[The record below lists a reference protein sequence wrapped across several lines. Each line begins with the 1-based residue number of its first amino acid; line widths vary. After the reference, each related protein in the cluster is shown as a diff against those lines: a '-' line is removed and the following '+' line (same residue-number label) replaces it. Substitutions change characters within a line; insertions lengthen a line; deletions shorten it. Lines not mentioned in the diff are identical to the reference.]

1 MRGQSKEIA
10 SQIRKNVE
18 DEKQRQ
24 LDVVNKIKQNEL
36 LKWRQQQIAQ
46 TEGDFKTCLY
56 QVGTAH
62 LAAERETE
70 KMKQIDAQRA
80 KNRKLA
86 LQRSRVAAEKVKAKR
101 TAKKT
106 CVKETQVHTVAT
118 QVDDSIS
125 AESENDA
132 ASTLSS
138 PSSADSVCSVIARNN
153 RKINSPKKFTS
164 PSKNAKKK
172 VQHNDYVAENFFSI
186 NSSTPTDVSFGIDSP
201 PVPQFTRVSDL
212 LKKKSVDAPRVPA
225 ATATKPGSL
234 VTKPYVSKT
243 FKLDK
248 SAVEPRRSP
257 PKKVVV
263 RTVPARTGKSGPTH
277 PASLTMHPIK
287 KKTPI
292 VKKPTTTKFEIKPY
306 VPQFIKSKKPT
317 ATATTAQSAP
327 EAPETMQN
335 VQFYDHSNRFS
346 KAYPSKVDL
355 IENIEATAPLNAMQE
370 AELEREREKN
380 YLLEMAMAR

>member
-1 MRGQSKEIA
+1 M
-10 SQIRKNVE
+10 
-18 DEKQRQ
+18 
-24 LDVVNKIKQNEL
+24 
-36 LKWRQQQIAQ
+36 KWRQQQIAQ

-86 LQRSRVAAEKVKAKR
+86 VQRSRVAAEKVKAKR
-101 TAKKT
+101 TANGKT
-106 CVKETQVHTVAT
+106 RVKETQVHTVAT

-125 AESENDA
+125 AESDSDA

-138 PSSADSVCSVIARNN
+138 PSSTDSVCSVIARNS

-186 NSSTPTDVSFGIDSP
+186 NSSTPTDVSIGIESP
-201 PVPQFTRVSDL
+201 PVPNFTRVSDL

-225 ATATKPGSL
+225 ATATQTEL
-234 VTKPYVSKT
+234 VVTKPYVSKT

-248 SAVEPRRSP
+248 STVEPRRSP
-257 PKKVVV
+257 PKKVTV

-287 KKTPI
+287 KKTPP
-292 VKKPTTTKFEIKPY
+292 VRKPATTKFEIKPY
-306 VPQFIKSKKPT
+306 VPRFITSKKPT
-317 ATATTAQSAP
+317 ATATATQTAP
-327 EAPETMQN
+327 EATETMHN

-355 IENIEATAPLNAMQE
+355 IENIEPTAPLNAMQE
-370 AELEREREKN
+370 AKLEREREKN
-380 YLLEMAMAR
+380 ILLEMAKAR